1 MKKLKK
7 FSTSLENL
15 KKKLNSVVLRKGIS
29 VPKEIP
35 DIEKNEKFH
44 QPSSTKHTE
53 EEENKGEPPAFERND
68 ILEIF
73 SKIKAPVRDLKKP
86 ICIRVTRN

>member
-15 KKKLNSVVLRKGIS
+15 KKKLKSVVLRKGIS

-35 DIEKNEKFH
+35 DIETKEKFH
-44 QPSSTKHTE
+44 
-53 EEENKGEPPAFERND
+53 
-68 ILEIF
+68 
-73 SKIKAPVRDLKKP
+73 
-86 ICIRVTRN
+86 